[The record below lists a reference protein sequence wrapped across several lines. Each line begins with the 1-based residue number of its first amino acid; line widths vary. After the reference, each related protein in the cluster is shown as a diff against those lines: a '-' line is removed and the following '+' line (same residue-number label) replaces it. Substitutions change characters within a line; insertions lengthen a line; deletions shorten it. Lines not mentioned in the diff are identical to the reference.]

1 MRRTTVFART
11 LAAGFGALVSLAL
24 GQPSPGSQ
32 AFDSSPAPRDI
43 DLAALTLRDAAD
55 AVAFA
60 NRDMQAA
67 RAALDAARGLLIS
80 AGKRPNPTLTIG
92 GGPGLMGQYSAR
104 DADLNANYSQT
115 IERGNKANRDAF
127 ARALEAAQ
135 LRLKAGDIARTD
147 VVRLRVEGGRSENEV
162 QQARADL
169 AIAREVLAALFA
181 REREAGGIRAIDPWP
196 PSGEAVPP
204 RHRIDDLLEM
214 RPDLRAAAARVR
226 SAEASYE
233 LTKAQRTRDVNLA
246 VVTDRNLPANGGTTL
261 QFQVAIPLFINND
274 YGGDIVRTEAE
285 LKTARIELDKLR
297 GSARSEAQRALEQFE
312 SMRSQLA
319 RFEGQIVPDA

>member
-1 MRRTTVFART
+1 M
-11 LAAGFGALVSLAL
+11 
-24 GQPSPGSQ
+24 
-32 AFDSSPAPRDI
+32 
-43 DLAALTLRDAAD
+43 
-55 AVAFA
+55 AFA

-104 DADLNANYSQT
+104 DADLNASYSRT
-115 IERGNKANRDAF
+115 IERGNKRALRTDAASAAQDAARLQIDNTFRQLRLALTAAYFGLKQEQERFELAQANRDAF

-233 LTKAQRTRDVNLA
+233 LAKAQRTRDVNLA